1 MQATTALEAAPLPK
15 PLVEDLLRP
24 QAYGILGPDNVL
36 LEETHISSVF
46 LIGDAAF
53 KVKKPVN
60 LGFLDFRTLEA
71 RRAACEAEVLLNG
84 RLAPSVYRGVV
95 PIRTQPDGHRA
106 IGGSGPIVDY
116 AVHMRRLPDAR
127 RADQLLVRGELT
139 PERVEAVAKRV
150 AAFHATCSRD
160 AGWGRPEVIEANL
173 IENFEQT
180 RESIRRSLRVEEAEE
195 AVGWQTEFVRNRR
208 DLFAARMAAGRIR
221 DGHGDL
227 RLEHVYFEANA
238 ITILDCIEFNER
250 FRIADVC
257 ADVAFLSMDLAAHG
271 RVDLAERFLA
281 AYARESNDYDLYGV
295 VDFYESYRA
304 FVRGKIAGMNAANA
318 SLRETM
324 RERAS
329 HEARRMYL
337 LALSADRRSLISPSV
352 VAVGGIIAS
361 GKSTVASA
369 VGAAMSAPVIDAD
382 RTRKSML
389 GVDATRAIHDA
400 SWTGAYDPTFTDRVY
415 EEVLRRAGV
424 VLASGRPVVLDAS
437 FRSPAMREGARE
449 LARRFAVPF
458 RFIECHADIARC
470 RARLLER
477 EGKDN
482 VSDGRLSIFDDF
494 CARFEPITELDSR
507 EHLVIDTVRPLE
519 ENLAALRESLDTWPA
534 GFGG

>member
-1 MQATTALEAAPLPK
+1 MTALESAPPQA
-15 PLVEDLLRP
+15 LVEDLLRP
-24 QAYGILGPDNVL
+24 QAYGVLGSDNVS

-53 KVKKPVN
+53 KVKKSVN
-60 LGFLDFRTLEA
+60 LGFVDFRTLEA
-71 RRAACEAEVLLNG
+71 RRAACEAEVLLNS

-95 PIRTQPDGHRA
+95 PIRVQQDGHCA
-106 IGGSGPIVDY
+106 IGGSGPTVDF
-116 AVHMRRLPDAR
+116 AVHMRRLPESR
-127 RADQLLVRGELT
+127 RADQLLARGELSS
-139 PERVEAVAKRV
+139 ERVEAVAKRI
-150 AAFHATCSRD
+150 AAFHAECPRD
-160 AGWGRPEVIEANL
+160 ARWGRAEIIEANL
-173 IENFEQT
+173 AENFEQT
-180 RESIRRSLRVEEAEE
+180 RDSLRRSLRAEEAEE
-195 AVGWQTEFVRNRR
+195 AIRWQTEFIRTRR
-208 DLFAARMAAGRIR
+208 DLFAARMASGRIR

-227 RLEHVYFEANA
+227 RLEHVYFEDTA
-238 ITILDCIEFNER
+238 ITIVDCIEFNER
-250 FRIADVC
+250 FRFADDC
-257 ADVAFLSMDLAAHG
+257 ADVAFFSMDLAAHG

-318 SLRETM
+318 SLDERV

-400 SWTGAYDPTFTDRVY
+400 SWTGAYDPSFTDRVY
-415 EEVLRRAGV
+415 EEVLRRAAV

-437 FRSPAMREGARE
+437 FRSLSMREGARE
-449 LARRFAVPF
+449 LARRFGVPF
-458 RFIECHADIARC
+458 RFIECRADAAQC

-477 EGKDN
+477 EGKDI

-494 CARFEPITELDSR
+494 CARFEPMTELDRR
-507 EHLVIDTVRPLE
+507 EHVVVDTLRPFE
-519 ENLAALRESLDTWPA
+519 ENLSVLRESLDTWPV
-534 GFGG
+534 GFSG